1 VEHAHA
7 LRLPKEG
14 FESLTDAILVLRC
27 DGTVMD
33 ANSNAEDVF
42 GYSSEELSKLSVQ
55 ALLPELTGNLL
66 ELRDR
71 PEPRFTREQIEPR
84 LIKVG
89 VRKDLSEF
97 PANIDIRLKRLN
109 GERLFAIAVRDMSE
123 ETRPANTLEE
133 RGTRHPKDD
142 HAASGESHIIGQ
154 SQAIMHV
161 LEQASLVAETDATVL
176 ILGETGTGKELIA
189 RAIHRRSVRSNHPM
203 VTLNCGSI
211 PDELL
216 ESELF
221 GCEKGAFTGA
231 VSQRAGKL
239 ELTHNGTLF
248 LGEIGELSLR
258 LQPKILRALQEKE
271 IDRLGGSR
279 TIRVDFRLIV
289 ATHCDL
295 AQMVKGGTFRSDLYY
310 RLKVFPILVPPLRE
324 RQEDIPELVS
334 FFVAKHARR
343 MNKTIRTVPT
353 DVIAALKRWQW
364 PGNIRELEHFVERS
378 VILSKGAT
386 LQVPLGELVEL
397 SSDPPAEDTKREEDE
412 RKRILHVLKQAGS
425 VIGGPTGAAAR
436 LGVKR
441 TTLNSKI
448 KRLGIER
455 REYLA

>member
-1 VEHAHA
+1 
-7 LRLPKEG
+7 
-14 FESLTDAILVLRC
+14 
-27 DGTVMD
+27 
-33 ANSNAEDVF
+33 
-42 GYSSEELSKLSVQ
+42 
-55 ALLPELTGNLL
+55 
-66 ELRDR
+66 
-71 PEPRFTREQIEPR
+71 
-84 LIKVG
+84 
-89 VRKDLSEF
+89 
-97 PANIDIRLKRLN
+97 
-109 GERLFAIAVRDMSE
+109 
-123 ETRPANTLEE
+123 
-133 RGTRHPKDD
+133 
-142 HAASGESHIIGQ
+142 
-154 SQAIMHV
+154 
-161 LEQASLVAETDATVL
+161 
-176 ILGETGTGKELIA
+176 
-189 RAIHRRSVRSNHPM
+189 
-203 VTLNCGSI
+203 
-211 PDELL
+211 
-216 ESELF
+216 
-221 GCEKGAFTGA
+221 
-231 VSQRAGKL
+231 
-239 ELTHNGTLF
+239 
-248 LGEIGELSLR
+248 
-258 LQPKILRALQEKE
+258 
-271 IDRLGGSR
+271 
-279 TIRVDFRLIV
+279 
-289 ATHCDL
+289 
-295 AQMVKGGTFRSDLYY
+295 MVKGGTFRSDLYY